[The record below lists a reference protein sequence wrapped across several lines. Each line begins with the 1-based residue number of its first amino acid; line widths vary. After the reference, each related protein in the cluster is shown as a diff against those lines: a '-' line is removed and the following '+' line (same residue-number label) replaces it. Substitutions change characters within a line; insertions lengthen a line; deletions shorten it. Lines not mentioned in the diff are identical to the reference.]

1 MKKSKHVFV
10 PADKSR
16 NYYKLSPQ
24 ETEKRTIDNIT
35 KDYRLTEKTA
45 VNTVDLKAKEIATL
59 KSSTMARAR
68 AESQANAKAKVTS

>member
-35 KDYRLTEKTA
+35 KD
-45 VNTVDLKAKEIATL
+45 
-59 KSSTMARAR
+59 
-68 AESQANAKAKVTS
+68 